1 MSSRRKTDKT
11 KKEQRKHAY
20 ICAPYAGDVEKNKK
34 VAIDFG
40 KMSHEKGFLPII
52 PHLLFPYLDDV
63 TDREEA
69 MSMCL
74 EVVERCDALFVLAD
88 VITSGMKMEIELAK
102 KKGMPIFQFY
112 RLGESVFAEDRL
124 IQ

>member
-1 MSSRRKTDKT
+1 MTENTNEKRKA
-11 KKEQRKHAY
+11 AY
-20 ICAPYAGDVEKNKK
+20 ICAPYTGDVEKNKK
-34 VAIDFG
+34 AAIDFG
-40 KMSHEKGFLPII
+40 EMAHEKGFLPII
-52 PHLLFPYLDDV
+52 PHLLFPYLDDE
-63 TDREEA
+63 TDRDEA

-74 EVVERCDALFVLAD
+74 EVLKRCDVLLIASD
-88 VITSGMKMEIELAK
+88 VISSGMKMEIELAK

>member
-1 MSSRRKTDKT
+1 MTENTNEKRKA
-11 KKEQRKHAY
+11 AY

-34 VAIDFG
+34 AAIDFG

>member
-1 MSSRRKTDKT
+1 MTGNTNEKRKL
-11 KKEQRKHAY
+11 AY

-34 VAIDFG
+34 TAIDFG
-40 KMSHEKGFLPII
+40 KMAHEKGFLPII

-74 EVVERCDALFVLAD
+74 EVVEKCDALFVLAD
-88 VITSGMKMEIELAK
+88 VITSGMKSEIDLAK
-102 KKGMPIFQFY
+102 KKGMLISQFY
-112 RLGESVFAEDRL
+112 RLGESVFAENRL

>member
-1 MSSRRKTDKT
+1 MTGNTNEKRKL
-11 KKEQRKHAY
+11 AY

-40 KMSHEKGFLPII
+40 KMAHEKGFLPII
-52 PHLLFPYLDDV
+52 PHLLFPYLDDE
-63 TDREEA
+63 TDRGEA

-74 EVVERCDALFVLAD
+74 EVVEKCDALFVLSD
-88 VITSGMKMEIELAK
+88 VITSGMKMEIDLAK
-102 KKGMPIFQFY
+102 KKGMLISQFY

>member
-1 MSSRRKTDKT
+1 MKGNTNEKRKL
-11 KKEQRKHAY
+11 AY

-40 KMSHEKGFLPII
+40 KMAHEKGFLPII

-63 TDREEA
+63 IDREEA

-74 EVVERCDALFVLAD
+74 EVVKRCDTLFVLSD
-88 VITSGMKMEIELAK
+88 VITSGMKSEIDLAK
-102 KKGMPIFQFY
+102 KKGMPFFQFY

-124 IQ
+124 MQ

>member
-1 MSSRRKTDKT
+1 MTGDTNEKRKL
-11 KKEQRKHAY
+11 AY

-34 VAIDFG
+34 AAIDFG
-40 KMSHEKGFLPII
+40 KMAHEKGFLPII

-74 EVVERCDALFVLAD
+74 EVVEKCDALFVLAD
-88 VITSGMKMEIELAK
+88 VITSGMKSEIDLAK
-102 KKGMPIFQFY
+102 KKGMPTFQFY
-112 RLGESVFAEDRL
+112 RLGESVFTDSELLR
-124 IQ
+124 

>member
-1 MSSRRKTDKT
+1 MTVFFEQKEKRKPA
-11 KKEQRKHAY
+11 AY

-40 KMSHEKGFLPII
+40 KMAHEKGFLPII

-74 EVVERCDALFVLAD
+74 EVVERCDTLFVLSD
-88 VITSGMKMEIELAK
+88 VITSGMKREIDLAK
-102 KKGMPIFQFY
+102 KKEMPIFQFF
-112 RLGESVFAEDRL
+112 RLGESVFTEDRL
-124 IQ
+124 MQ